1 MKIMSREEFLAIEH
15 EVVYSNYEP
24 IVFGELAIK
33 VSQYSDNY
41 WVMCGI
47 ADSISGTPYYN
58 EKALILDPVAVGQSI
73 SFDFEANMKETS
85 RSDHD
90 MYAVWER
97 DDVIQL
103 INRLQRV
110 VDSMPNPDPSKGY
123 RTSIQGVF
131 NRVVAEKLGINLS
144 VIEDYTRV
152 ATECL
157 KLNKFIKSEAFNTVN
172 EDGRLRLLNQRT
184 RQLNEANTLL
194 ALVSDPTCR
203 NMLSSFLD
211 EVMLS

>member
-1 MKIMSREEFLAIEH
+1 MKIVNREEFLAIEH
-15 EVVYSNYEP
+15 EVVYSKYEP
-24 IVFGELAIK
+24 IVFEELAIK
-33 VSQYSDNY
+33 VSPYSGND

-47 ADSISGTPYYN
+47 ADSISNTPYYN
-58 EKALILDPVAVGQSI
+58 EKALLLDPEAVGRSI
-73 SFDFEANMKETS
+73 SFDFEANMRDSS

-90 MYAVWER
+90 LYAVWER

-110 VDSMPNPDPSKGY
+110 VDSMPNPDCKGGY
-123 RTSIQGVF
+123 YTSIQGVF
-131 NRVVAEKLGINLS
+131 NRAVAEKLGINLS

-172 EDGRLRLLNQRT
+172 EDERLRLLNQRT
-184 RQLNEANTLL
+184 HQLNEANTLL
-194 ALVSDPTCR
+194 ALVSDRTCR
-203 NMLSSFLD
+203 NILSSFLD